1 MHCGRKLSGE
11 AIRLDL
17 HYGPELS
24 RRDREIDAILTFVSE
39 HPNSYASLAVCRR
52 ALDSG
57 IERVD
62 GSVVSALK
70 EHLEHAGDDEIDA
83 YYSIVM

>member
-1 MHCGRKLSGE
+1 MDTRRE
-11 AIRLDL
+11 
-17 HYGPELS
+17 PELS
-24 RRDREIDAILTFVSE
+24 RRDREIEAIVSFVSE

-52 ALDSG
+52 AIDSG

-62 GSVVSALK
+62 GTIVSALK
-70 EHLEHAGDDEIDA
+70 ERLESAADDEIDA